1 MEVQL
6 KTSWEK
12 RGSSH
17 YVALILLAKFK
28 QAVAKLRNF
37 H

>member
-1 MEVQL
+1 MEMQL

-17 YVALILLAKFK
+17 YVALL
-28 QAVAKLRNF
+28 VMAKLKQVVGKIRNF

>member
-1 MEVQL
+1 L

-17 YVALILLAKFK
+17 YVALLLLMAKFK
-28 QAVAKLRNF
+28 QAVVKIREF